1 MGKNKSGIKSKIFRK
16 IHYYF
21 DMNLKDKTSPWINNF
36 LYPAY
41 RHRKYKSK
49 TDDLSS
55 LYITQNP
62 NDGAGIGHQMSN
74 ILGGIHIARNLG
86 IKYAYPGLKG
96 KENWESFMGVNQN
109 CISVR
114 ELKKQGY
121 KIKMLPCFNTDVLS
135 DNDRLTDNKEEKN
148 LYQSKNETLEIIK
161 SIIKSYAGQKIIF
174 SVYLDQSYRNQ
185 YEEIE
190 YIKSR
195 FESAKAR
202 ECDKLIYDNNYIN
215 IAVHIRR
222 GDIVSGQTTG
232 QQTLTKRW
240 LDMDYYENVVSRLT
254 EKIKNK
260 YSDKSYRIYLF
271 SEGNAD
277 EYKSFEKYGDV
288 IYCFDMSA
296 MDSFLHMVRADYLVL
311 SKSSFSYVPALLSD
325 GVRICPDGF
334 WHGYPDDSKWI
345 VVNDN
350 AEND

>member
-49 TDDLSS
+49 SDDLSS
-55 LYITQNP
+55 LYITQIP

-74 ILGGIHIARNLG
+74 ILGGIHIARMLG

-96 KENWESFMGVNQN
+96 KENWELFLGLSQN
-109 CISVR
+109 CKSVKK
-114 ELKKQGY
+114 LKKQGY
-121 KIKMLPCFNTDVLS
+121 KIKMLPCFDTNVLS
-135 DNDRLTDNKEEKN
+135 DKTDLKSDKN
-148 LYQSKNETLEIIK
+148 LDMIN

-195 FESAKAR
+195 FESAESR
-202 ECDKLIYDNNYIN
+202 EGDKLIYDKNQIN

-260 YSDKSYRIYLF
+260 YPEKSYRIYLF

-277 EYKSFEKYGDV
+277 EYRSFEKYGDV
-288 IYCFDMSA
+288 TYCFDMSA

-345 VVNDN
+345 VVND
-350 AEND
+350 ENNW

>member
-16 IHYYF
+16 LHFYF
-21 DMNLKDKTSPWINNF
+21 DMNLKERTSPWINNL

-41 RHRKYKSK
+41 RHRKCKPKS
-49 TDDLSS
+49 DDIND
-55 LYITQNP
+55 LYITQVP

-74 ILGGIHIARNLG
+74 ILGGIHIARMFG

-96 KENWESFMGVNQN
+96 KEDWEKFLGVNQN
-109 CISVR
+109 CKSVR
-114 ELKKQGY
+114 ELKRRGY
-121 KIKMLPCFNTDVLS
+121 IIKMLPCFDTNAFSNEKDIDTD
-135 DNDRLTDNKEEKN
+135 KN
-148 LYQSKNETLEIIK
+148 LNMIN

-185 YEEIE
+185 YEEVE

-202 ECDKLIYDNNYIN
+202 ECDKLIYDINFIN

-260 YSDKSYRIYLF
+260 YPDKSYRIYLF

-288 IYCFDMSA
+288 TYCFDMSA

>member
-1 MGKNKSGIKSKIFRK
+1 MSKNKSGIKSKIFRK
-16 IHYYF
+16 LHFYF
-21 DMNLKDKTSPWINNF
+21 DMNLKERTSPWINNL

-41 RHRKYKSK
+41 RHRKCKPKS
-49 TDDLSS
+49 DDIND
-55 LYITQNP
+55 LYITQIP
-62 NDGAGIGHQMSN
+62 NEGAGIGHQMSN
-74 ILGGIHIARNLG
+74 ILGGIHIARMFG

-96 KENWESFMGVNQN
+96 KGDWEYFLGVNQS
-109 CISVR
+109 CKSVH
-114 ELKKQGY
+114 ELKRQGY
-121 KIKMLPCFNTDVLS
+121 KVKMLPCFDTNAFSSEKDINTD
-135 DNDRLTDNKEEKN
+135 KN
-148 LYQSKNETLEIIK
+148 LNMIN
-161 SIIKSYAGQKIIF
+161 SIIRSYAGQKIIF

-185 YEEIE
+185 YEETE

-202 ECDKLIYDNNYIN
+202 EKDNLIYDKNQIN

-260 YSDKSYRIYLF
+260 YSEKSYRIYLF

-277 EYKSFEKYGDV
+277 EYRSFEKYGDV
-288 IYCFDMSA
+288 TYCFDMSA

-325 GVRICPDGF
+325 GTRICPDGF
-334 WHGYPDDSKWI
+334 WHGFPDDSKWI
-345 VVNDN
+345 VVND
-350 AEND
+350 ENNW